1 MRKRRAGEVV
11 CTCEAYP
18 FPHRMFGGSCNGIAI
33 VIASVGG
40 AECQH
45 CQLLN
50 NGRCEVLAGIE
61 NPVECHYVADF
72 IHQNEVKI

>member
-1 MRKRRAGEVV
+1 
-11 CTCEAYP
+11 
-18 FPHRMFGGSCNGIAI
+18 MFGGSCNGIAI
-33 VIASVGG
+33 VITSVGS

-50 NGRCEVLAGIE
+50 NGSCEVLAGIE
-61 NPVECHYVADF
+61 NPIECHYVADF

>member
-1 MRKRRAGEVV
+1 MV
-11 CTCEAYP
+11 CNCEAYP

-33 VIASVGG
+33 VIVIASVGG

-45 CQLLN
+45 CQILN
-50 NGRCEVLAGIE
+50 NGSCEVLAGIE
-61 NPVECHYVADF
+61 NPIECHYVADF